1 MKAFFIG
8 LITLIIVIIMGT
20 IGTLLYP
27 FFIVLGLLFRV
38 ILSFLLFVF
47 AIWLL
52 GKFILFIWEKLFK
65 EQKGKIEQ

>member
-1 MKAFFIG
+1 MKAFFVG
-8 LITLIIVIIMGT
+8 LITLIVVIIMGT
-20 IGTLLYP
+20 IGALLYP
-27 FFIVLGLLFRV
+27 LFIVLGLFLRV
-38 ILSFLLFVF
+38 ILLFLLFIF

>member
-8 LITLIIVIIMGT
+8 LITLIIVIIMST
-20 IGTLLYP
+20 IGALLYP

-38 ILSFLLFVF
+38 ILSFLLFIF

-52 GKFILFIWEKLFK
+52 GKFILFIWEK
-65 EQKGKIEQ
+65 IY

>member
-8 LITLIIVIIMGT
+8 LVTLIIVIIMGT

-38 ILSFLLFVF
+38 ILSFLLFIF

-52 GKFILFIWEKLFK
+52 GKLILFIWEKLFK

>member
-20 IGTLLYP
+20 IGALLYP

-38 ILSFLLFVF
+38 ILSFLLFIF